1 MGSFCI
7 FVKSLGM
14 EWYEKKKLSLMEWIS
29 EHQTGIYITLI
40 VHLLAA
46 IVMLLVKIGSLPEP
60 AHGELLMDFSQQ
72 EKEEIKDSKPEKN
85 EVLERARDAVNYESR
100 VRNVAV
106 NEADKKGKKRD
117 VVLDEA
123 ENLQKRLDA
132 TKKIQ
137 AQANQELAELGHRV
151 AEKALASSAQR
162 NATEASPYIGES
174 VISWSL
180 QGRNVIYLPNPV
192 YTCERGGEVEVGVI
206 VNRRGYVQEVSL
218 SKRSANVSPCI
229 AEAALRAA
237 KQSRF
242 SSSGQDGQS
251 GYIRYRFMSQP

>member
-1 MGSFCI
+1 
-7 FVKSLGM
+7 M

-40 VHLLAA
+40 VHLAAA
-46 IVMLLVKIGSLPEP
+46 IVMLLVKIGSMPEP
-60 AHGELLMDFSQQ
+60 KQAELLMDFSQQ
-72 EKEEIKDSKPEKN
+72 DKEEIQQTKSEKN
-85 EVLERARDAVNYESR
+85 EILERAREALNSAA

-106 NEADKKGKKRD
+106 NEADKHSKKRD

-132 TKKIQ
+132 TKKMQ
-137 AQANQELAELGHRV
+137 AQANQELSELGHRV
-151 AEKALASSAQR
+151 AEKAMSSTAQR
-162 NATEASPYIGES
+162 NASEASPYVGES

-192 YTCERGGEVEVGVI
+192 YTCERGGEVEVNIV
-206 VNRRGYVQEVSL
+206 VNRRGYVQDVSL
-218 SKRSANVSPCI
+218 SRKSANASPCI

-242 SSSGQDGQS
+242 SASSQDGQT
-251 GYIRYRFMSQP
+251 GNIRYRFMSQP